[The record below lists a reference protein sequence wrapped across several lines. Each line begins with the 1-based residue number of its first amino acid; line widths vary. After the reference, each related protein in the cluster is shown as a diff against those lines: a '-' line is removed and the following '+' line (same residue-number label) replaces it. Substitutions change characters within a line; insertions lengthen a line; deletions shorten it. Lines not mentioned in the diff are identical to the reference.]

1 MGLGFND
8 GFAPIEEVVINVK
21 KEHLP
26 PGIVI
31 TVRDKDEYGNV
42 ITYRMDG
49 PTLEEY
55 GGEYG

>member
-21 KEHLP
+21 KKYLP

-31 TVRDKDEYGNV
+31 TVKDKDEYGNV

-49 PTLEEY
+49 PVPEEY
-55 GGEYG
+55 TGEFG

>member
-31 TVRDKDEYGNV
+31 TIKDNGV
-42 ITYRMDG
+42 TYRMDC
-49 PTLEEY
+49 PVLEEY
-55 GGEYG
+55 TGEYG